1 MRKGVFFQFR
11 GWGSRQGDSR
21 TSRRVLPRQTSAP
34 FLNQGRR
41 SATARGERYVHE
53 WHGVS
58 PPEWSDLISHSCTL
72 FVAVCILCGRELAV
86 AASADDDGGHR
97 PSAPVAS
104 PPRRSFAGAS
114 RKGVFRAFSDTPRP
128 PLSRATLHVSAGV
141 HQICTLLRRFYRPY
155 IGKRTRTNQRTPASP
170 SGDAVTSWGPSVL
183 GLGLPAAESTT
194 PARWRPAAAPAGRTS
209 RPFWAVAAA
218 TPTSYTPAPSAA
230 VNRSGLESAPAR
242 AGFAE
247 SASRNSSGRTPS

>member
-1 MRKGVFFQFR
+1 M
-11 GWGSRQGDSR
+11 
-21 TSRRVLPRQTSAP
+21 
-34 FLNQGRR
+34 
-41 SATARGERYVHE
+41 HE

-58 PPEWSDLISHSCTL
+58 QPEWSDIMSHSCTL
-72 FVAVCILCGRELAV
+72 SVAVCILCGRELAV

-97 PSAPVAS
+97 PSVPVAS

-128 PLSRATLHVSAGV
+128 PLSRATLHISAGV
-141 HQICTLLRRFYRPY
+141 HLICTLLRRFSRPY

-170 SGDAVTSWGPSVL
+170 SGDAVTSWGPSVV

-194 PARWRPAAAPAGRTS
+194 PARWRPAAAPAGRAS
-209 RPFWAVAAA
+209 RPFWAAAAA